1 MFTLEFDSA
10 RRYLSAED
18 AFPEPVMDLNLS
30 ALAAATVAQDPY
42 PFVILPDFLSKD
54 DLAAV
59 SRDFP
64 KIDIAGLFPPEEL
77 RYGPAFAQLLE
88 QLYGDRLRRLIGE
101 KFGIDLIGRPTF
113 LTVRTHARA
122 RDGQIHKDSRF
133 KMLTVLLYL
142 NDSWAADGGRLRV
155 LRSPSDIEDY
165 VAEVPPDGGSCFIF
179 RCTDNAWHGH
189 KPFQGARRCVQMNYV
204 LDNEVRLRELRRHS
218 FSAKMKK
225 LGRLVGMGKAA

>member
-1 MFTLEFDSA
+1 MN
-10 RRYLSAED
+10 
-18 AFPEPVMDLNLS
+18 LNYA
-30 ALAAATVAQDPY
+30 ALAGATIANEPY
-42 PFVILPDFLSKD
+42 PFVILPNFLTKD

-77 RYGPAFAQLLE
+77 TYGPAFSHLLD
-88 QLYGDRLRRLIGE
+88 LMYGDELRRLIGE
-101 KFGIDLIGRPTF
+101 KFAIDLAGRPTF

-133 KMLTVLLYL
+133 KLITVLLYL
-142 NDSWAADGGRLRV
+142 NDNWAADGGRLRV

-179 RCTDNAWHGH
+179 RCTDNGWHGH
-189 KPFQGARRCVQMNYV
+189 KPFEGARRCIQMNYV
-204 LDNEVRLRELRRHS
+204 VDEGVRRRELRRHR

-225 LGRLVGMGKAA
+225 LARLVGVGKAA